1 MSIKENLEQVK
12 QNIANAAVKAGKRPE
27 DIVLVM
33 ATKTV
38 DTERIREAI
47 KVGGRIIGENKIQ
60 EALKKYEALK
70 DEGAEWHF
78 IGHLQTN
85 KVKDVLKF
93 ADMIHSVDRL
103 SLVEKLDQRLQQEGR
118 SMDILVQVNTSHE
131 ESKYGVSPEEAIPLV
146 RQTAKY
152 DTLKIYGLMTIGLFT
167 KDEVKIRKC
176 FKVLKEINDNIIK
189 EGIDRV
195 QMKYL
200 SMGMSGDYQIAIEEG
215 ANMVRIGT
223 AIFGARNTPDAYYWP
238 SEKTDADRAKPADK
252 KVENST
258 GIAAGRNVNIG
269 NVSGRVAIGK
279 NIIQTQSIGQVD
291 LEELRKSLL
300 DFQKRIANLGLSSED
315 QSIINGDI
323 NAAIKEANKEKPVLL
338 KIKER
343 FESSVNTIK
352 EAGKTIKDISE
363 LYETATKIAKLVG
376 IGLSFLF

>member
-38 DTERIREAI
+38 DTERIREA
-47 KVGGRIIGENKIQ
+47 VRAGGRIIGENKIQ
-60 EALKKYEALK
+60 EALKKYEVLK
-70 DEGAEWHF
+70 DEDAEWHF

-103 SLVEKLDQRLQQEGR
+103 SLVEKLDQRLQHEGR
-118 SMDILVQVNTSHE
+118 FMDILIQVNTSHE
-131 ESKYGVSPEEAIPLV
+131 ESKYGVSPEEAIDLV
-146 RQTAKY
+146 KQTAKY
-152 DTLKIYGLMTIGLFT
+152 DTLKIHGLMTIGLFT

-176 FKVLKEINDNIIK
+176 FKALKEINNNIIK
-189 EGIDRV
+189 EGIDNV

-238 SEKTDADRAKPADK
+238 SEKTDADRAK
-252 KVENST
+252 
-258 GIAAGRNVNIG
+258 
-269 NVSGRVAIGK
+269 
-279 NIIQTQSIGQVD
+279 QQ
-291 LEELRKSLL
+291 
-300 DFQKRIANLGLSSED
+300 
-315 QSIINGDI
+315 
-323 NAAIKEANKEKPVLL
+323 
-338 KIKER
+338 
-343 FESSVNTIK
+343 
-352 EAGKTIKDISE
+352 
-363 LYETATKIAKLVG
+363 
-376 IGLSFLF
+376 